1 VEQLRCGA
9 QYRKRKAQAM
19 EDARAAA
26 ILSTLNYITRK
37 QERRKMIN
45 IRDKPMKAKQ
55 EENRLLYGTDLPDP
69 PLDFIDIGDRA
80 AEAAG
85 VSFDRAIYYSL
96 SFEEKAFVRDMLYYN
111 HSIYSHHPK
120 TERVRSMLANG
131 FSLFDNCF
139 HLSPVLEDYSLKR
152 SI

>member
-1 VEQLRCGA
+1 VEQVRTAA
-9 QYRKRKAQAM
+9 QYRKRKAQVM
-19 EDARAAA
+19 EEASAAA
-26 ILSTLNYITRK
+26 ILSTLNYVARK
-37 QERRKMIN
+37 QEMRHRQN
-45 IRDKPMKAKQ
+45 RCDKPMKAKQ
-55 EENRLLYGTDLPDP
+55 EENELLYGTDLPSP
-69 PLDFIDIGDRA
+69 PLILKDIGDRA

-85 VSFDRAIYYSL
+85 ASYDLSIYFSL
-96 SFEEKAFVRDMLYYN
+96 SFEEKAFIRDMLYYN

-139 HLSPVLEDYSLKR
+139 HLSPVLEDYSLKH